1 MAAVAAQQC
10 ERPARRARE
19 KSPTKVGLFFARPG
33 RRYQAKRDA
42 PTRCSSFQR
51 RGEADAR
58 TTGDGGGALARDVGV
73 GNKESTSTV
82 TARACNRVRRE
93 GLDIRT
99 TPFWWWNVRCVDL
112 AFIASCGGRGIGV
125 CNGYATGVESIH
137 PQPDEG
143 SHDP

>member
-19 KSPTKVGLFFARPG
+19 EPDKSRAFFARPG

-99 TPFWWWNVRCVDL
+99 TPF
-112 AFIASCGGRGIGV
+112 GGGMSGV
-125 CNGYATGVESIH
+125 
-137 PQPDEG
+137 
-143 SHDP
+143 

>member
-1 MAAVAAQQC
+1 MMYSLATVLTTALRQRERQYGRSRRAAMRKTC
-10 ERPARRARE
+10 ETRARRARQ
-19 KSPTKVGLFFARPG
+19 KSGFFFARPG

-58 TTGDGGGALARDVGV
+58 TTGGRGGGALARDVGV

-99 TPFWWWNVRCVDL
+99 TPF
-112 AFIASCGGRGIGV
+112 GGGMSGV
-125 CNGYATGVESIH
+125 
-137 PQPDEG
+137 
-143 SHDP
+143 